1 MADISKKTYER
12 NGIETIVDN
21 DRILWLSEKHI
32 EEKLYHK
39 NLREITTKYH
49 WDHTKNRYELVEE
62 SKKQFNRTFIDE
74 KLAIKVWVMDCHTTS
89 AYK

>member
-1 MADISKKTYER
+1 MVDISKKTYER

-39 NLREITTKYH
+39 NLREITTKYP
-49 WDHTKNRYELVEE
+49 
-62 SKKQFNRTFIDE
+62 
-74 KLAIKVWVMDCHTTS
+74 
-89 AYK
+89 

>member
-1 MADISKKTYER
+1 MVDISKKTYER
-12 NGIETIVDN
+12 NGIDTIVDN

-49 WDHTKNRYELVEE
+49 
-62 SKKQFNRTFIDE
+62 
-74 KLAIKVWVMDCHTTS
+74 
-89 AYK
+89 